1 MRVLLHR
8 PAYFEQVS
16 ERLGSDSFRDAELSR
31 IFAAMMTH
39 GVDAGYDVLAAALD
53 GDAVVVMQDLLEEAG
68 GLEHTDEAVAGSLAA
83 MHERDIA
90 RRVEEIDGLMPLASS
105 DEKDVLQREK
115 MRLVEELRSVGS
127 RRWKQFR

>member
-1 MRVLLHR
+1 M
-8 PAYFEQVS
+8 Q
-16 ERLGSDSFRDAELSR
+16 EL
-31 IFAAMMTH
+31 
-39 GVDAGYDVLAAALD
+39 V
-53 GDAVVVMQDLLEEAG
+53 EEAG